1 MRLKPYLKVMI
12 LTVFLAAGCTLRM
25 SPATPTLFP
34 TATFET
40 ILPPA
45 NENFPPQPAAT
56 SPNPDC
62 PNTPSG
68 WIQYTVENGDTLS
81 LLAEQTSSTMNEIM
95 TGNCLDNPDQLF
107 VEQVIF
113 LPRQPVF

>member
-1 MRLKPYLKVMI
+1 MLKKFWFVLVI
-12 LTVFLAAGCTLRM
+12 IGAVGCTLRT
-25 SPATPTLFP
+25 SPAPPTVFP

-45 NENFPPQPAAT
+45 EEFSPPPADAV

-68 WIQYTVENGDTLS
+68 WIQYTVETGDSLS
-81 LLAEQTSSTMNEIM
+81 LLAEQTSSTMDEIM
-95 TGNCLDNPDQLF
+95 AGNCLTDPNQIF
-107 VEQVIF
+107 VDQVIF
-113 LPRQPVF
+113 LPRVPVL